1 MTNLHCHIVSLFI
14 FCPLF
19 PNTPFFSSRIPSRI
33 PVTLSYHVSL
43 GFFCLWLFPK
53 LFSLFTTLTV
63 WRVLIR
69 HFIGFLSIGIC
80 LIFFSH
86 GYTGIMCLDGEIIEI
101 KYDCHHI
108 ISKVDTIHIVMTVDI
123 NLDHLAKVAF
133 IMFLQFKVILC
144 PLPYSMHS
152 PPLRI
157 EEYILLI

>member
-1 MTNLHCHIVSLFI
+1 MYGIFVTINWQIYIAILLVYLYFVLYSLI
-14 FCPLF
+14 HL
-19 PNTPFFSSRIPSRI
+19 FFSSRIPSRI

-86 GYTGIMCLDGEIIEI
+86 GYTGIMCLGGEIIEI

-108 ISKVDTIHIVMTVDI
+108 ISKVDTIHIAYDCWY
-123 NLDHLAKVAF
+123 
-133 IMFLQFKVILC
+133 Q
-144 PLPYSMHS
+144 SWS
-152 PPLRI
+152 SG
-157 EEYILLI
+157 